1 MFTIIFFFLNSCCSF
16 VGREGGGGSQLVS
29 LDNGCVFPH
38 IVKHELMH
46 AVGFYHEQSRT
57 DRDDHV
63 IIHSENIQR
72 GKPLKKRFNISV
84 TSFVGLIFTGMSSN
98 FEKYD
103 SKTVQLL
110 KTPYDISKALIYLL
124 S

>member
-1 MFTIIFFFLNSCCSF
+1 M
-16 VGREGGGGSQLVS
+16 VS

-63 IIHSENIQR
+63 VIHSNNIQR
-72 GKPLKKRFNISV
+72 GKFIKES
-84 TSFVGLIFTGMSSN
+84 
-98 FEKYD
+98 
-103 SKTVQLL
+103 
-110 KTPYDISKALIYLL
+110 YDIPVICISFNFHRNELQFRKI
-124 S
+124 